1 TVETFE
7 KSSREDLIR
16 FYDKYYSPDQLKM
29 VVVGDFSKDW
39 IQEKLNASYGSWQ
52 HTSEDENIGFSKIKP
67 IQGKYIYVFKN
78 PQYKQCRLDMAFNPI
93 DGGITTDIEDYET
106 LKILEHILCGS
117 SLTSRMG
124 IELRDKQGLSYGIKS
139 QLWIRDHG
147 GYWNIR
153 TELDKD
159 NVVRMIKGIFTEI
172 EKVQKEGVTDE
183 ELNKAKARKISLLT
197 LQTRTADD
205 IGGIIFNQLR
215 DNKPLDHFDT
225 RRDAIMAV
233 TKEDVQRMANK
244 YLDVNNYIISVSGD
258 LDENSL
264 DMFK

>member
-1 TVETFE
+1 VSFT
-7 KSSREDLIR
+7 
-16 FYDKYYSPDQLKM
+16 
-29 VVVGDFSKDW
+29 
-39 IQEKLNASYGSWQ
+39 
-52 HTSEDENIGFSKIKP
+52 KIKP
-67 IQGKYIYVFKN
+67 IQGKHVYVFHN
-78 PQYKQCRLDMAFNPI
+78 PEYKQCRLDMAFNPI
-93 DGGITTDIEDYET
+93 EGGITTDIEDYET

-139 QLWIRDHG
+139 TLWIRDHG

-159 NVVRMIKGIFTEI
+159 NVVKMIQGILAEI
-172 EKVQKEGVTDE
+172 EKVQKEGVTEE
-183 ELNKAKARKISLLT
+183 ELNKAKARKIALLT

-205 IGGIIFNQLR
+205 IGNIIFDQLR
-215 DNKPLDHFDT
+215 DKKPLDHFDQ
-225 RRDAIMAV
+225 RRNAIMAV
-233 TKEDVQRMANK
+233 TKEDVQRLANR

-258 LDENSL
+258 LNENSL